1 VVTIGFS
8 PLFCK
13 EIKAPFA
20 PCLYKKLSI
29 YYATRSKGLFNT
41 AKYTGKFNNLRGLQM
56 DMKTRV

>member
-56 DMKTRV
+56 V